1 MGLPM
6 TAHLGRQLLDAALV
20 ARSWHGNAERTAT
33 VTWFCPSC
41 FAELPETAGTCLQC
55 GADLV
60 SSGRDFEAAL
70 VGALRHPLH
79 DRRLMAARILGRR
92 RAVAAVPALISVAD
106 DSRDPYL
113 AAEAVRALV
122 AIGTPDGLAIARY
135 LASDGPVVA
144 KAAARK
150 ALAG

>member
-1 MGLPM
+1 
-6 TAHLGRQLLDAALV
+6 
-20 ARSWHGNAERTAT
+20 

-55 GADLV
+55 GAGLV
-60 SSGRDFEAAL
+60 GPGRDFEAAL
-70 VGALRHPLH
+70 VGGLRHPLH

-92 RAVAAVPALISVAD
+92 QAVAAVPALISVVD

-122 AIGTPDGLAIARY
+122 AIGTPDGLAVARH
-135 LASDGPVVA
+135 LASNGPVVA

-150 ALAG
+150 ALGG

>member
-1 MGLPM
+1 
-6 TAHLGRQLLDAALV
+6 V
-20 ARSWHGNAERTAT
+20 I
-33 VTWFCPSC
+33 WFCPSC

-60 SSGRDFEAAL
+60 GSGRDFEAAL

-92 RAVAAVPALISVAD
+92 RAVAAVPALISAAG
-106 DSRDPYL
+106 DSSDPYL

-122 AIGTPDGLAIARY
+122 AIGTLDGLA
-135 LASDGPVVA
+135 
-144 KAAARK
+144 AARRLATGRWWSGQPPARRWLTK
-150 ALAG
+150 EIEAVAYPALR

>member
-1 MGLPM
+1 M
-6 TAHLGRQLLDAALV
+6 
-20 ARSWHGNAERTAT
+20 
-33 VTWFCPSC
+33 TWFCPSC

-60 SSGRDFEAAL
+60 GSGRDFEAAL
-70 VGALRHPLH
+70 VGALPLY

-92 RAVAAVPALISVAD
+92 RAVAAVPALISVAK
-106 DSRDPYL
+106 DSSDPYL

-122 AIGTPDGLAIARY
+122 AIGTADGLAAARR
-135 LASDGPVVA
+135 LASNGPVVVR
-144 KAAARK
+144 AAARK